1 MASEM
6 CARCGRPAGP
16 KRSCQFCG
24 QIAGADVGVRIASIG
39 RRFGAYLLEIV
50 LAIVTLGIGWFIW
63 LIIAM
68 AHGQTPAKQVLGIRA
83 ATPDGRA
90 AGWGRTFCRE
100 FLAKG
105 LIGFAGLI
113 TLGIVA
119 ILALLWP
126 LWDSD
131 NQTLYDKIAGT
142 VVIDDREA
150 RRAPARNV
158 MATS

>member
-6 CARCGRPAGP
+6 CVRCGRPRGT

-24 QIAGADVGVRIASIG
+24 QIAGATSGVRIAPIG

-50 LAIVTLGIGWFIW
+50 LAIVTLGIGWLVW
-63 LIIAM
+63 AIIVM
-68 AHGQTPAKQVLGIRA
+68 AHGQTPAKQVLGIRVSL
-83 ATPDGRA
+83 PDGRP

-100 FLAKG
+100 FLAKS
-105 LIGFAGLI
+105 LIGL
-113 TLGIVA
+113 LGVVSFGIIALVG
-119 ILALLWP
+119 LLWA

-142 VVIDDREA
+142 VIVDDREA
-150 RRAPARNV
+150 RVRAPSAL
-158 MATS
+158 AAS